1 MAEAQILRD
10 VPFAHLQRRLLARGR
25 IPLQGTLETT
35 YRCNLA
41 CAHCYVNQPAGSL
54 EERARELPTERLL
67 ELIDEFVQEGC
78 LELLLTGGEV
88 LVRPDFP
95 EVYLHAVNRGLLVT
109 IFTNGTLVTD
119 RIADLLDSRRPHKV
133 EISLYGM
140 TRETYE
146 RVTRVPGSYDK
157 CLDGI
162 RRLVERGV
170 PLTLKTVALTWNH
183 HEIPAMEAHA
193 RGLGLEFRFDSA
205 LNPRVD
211 CGANR
216 NGELQLSA
224 DQALELDLQNPE
236 RRRELKEFCEKFVPP
251 AAAAAATGGSE
262 YVYTCGAGETSFTV
276 DPYGHLQMCQ
286 LSRRQSYDVA
296 GEGRFADGWQTYFP
310 ALRAR
315 KWQGNSVCRRCS
327 LISLCSSCPGAA
339 EMETGDIE
347 ALVPGFCTIT
357 HARAF
362 AAMGDVEHH
371 RSDASCCLGGSGP
384 GVADSSTS
392 SGACGGGCDQ
402 PPAKAPGLIQI
413 ERRRPAATG

>member
-1 MAEAQILRD
+1 
-10 VPFAHLQRRLLARGR
+10 
-25 IPLQGTLETT
+25 
-35 YRCNLA
+35 
-41 CAHCYVNQPAGSL
+41 
-54 EERARELPTERLL
+54 
-67 ELIDEFVQEGC
+67 
-78 LELLLTGGEV
+78 
-88 LVRPDFP
+88 
-95 EVYLHAVNRGLLVT
+95 
-109 IFTNGTLVTD
+109 
-119 RIADLLDSRRPHKV
+119 
-133 EISLYGM
+133 M

-157 CLDGI
+157 CLAGI
-162 RRLVERGV
+162 QRLVDRGV

-183 HEIPAMEAHA
+183 REIPAMEAYA
-193 RGLGLEFRFDSA
+193 RDLGLEFRFDSA

-216 NGELQLSA
+216 NGELQLTA

-236 RRRELKEFCEKFVPP
+236 RMRDLKEFCEKFVPP

-262 YVYTCGAGETSFTV
+262 FVYTCGAGQTSFTV

-286 LSRRQSYDVA
+286 LSRRQSYDVS
-296 GEGRFADGWQTYFP
+296 GDGRFTDGWRTYFP

-315 KWQGNSVCRRCS
+315 KWQSHSVCRRCS

-347 ALVPGFCTIT
+347 AMVPGFCSIT

-362 AAMGDVEHH
+362 AAMGEVENH
-371 RSDASCCLGGSGP
+371 RPDASCCLGVP
-384 GVADSSTS
+384 GQSLADSSAS

-402 PPAKAPGLIQI
+402 PPATPGLIQI
-413 ERRRPAATG
+413 ERRRPAAAG

>member
-1 MAEAQILRD
+1 
-10 VPFAHLQRRLLARGR
+10 
-25 IPLQGTLETT
+25 
-35 YRCNLA
+35 
-41 CAHCYVNQPAGSL
+41 
-54 EERARELPTERLL
+54 
-67 ELIDEFVQEGC
+67 
-78 LELLLTGGEV
+78 
-88 LVRPDFP
+88 
-95 EVYLHAVNRGLLVT
+95 
-109 IFTNGTLVTD
+109 
-119 RIADLLDSRRPHKV
+119 
-133 EISLYGM
+133 M

-157 CLDGI
+157 CLAGI
-162 RRLVERGV
+162 QRLVDRGV

-183 HEIPAMEAHA
+183 REIPAMEDYA

-216 NGELQLSA
+216 NGELQLTA

-236 RRRELKEFCEKFVPP
+236 RMRDLKEFCEKFVPP
-251 AAAAAATGGSE
+251 AAAAAATGGSDF
-262 YVYTCGAGETSFTV
+262 VYTCGAGQTSFTV

-286 LSRRQSYDVA
+286 LSRRQSYDVS
-296 GEGRFADGWQTYFP
+296 GDGRFTDGWRTYFP

-315 KWQGNSVCRRCS
+315 KWQSHSVCRRCS

-347 ALVPGFCTIT
+347 AMVPGFCSIT

-362 AAMGDVEHH
+362 AAMGDVENH
-371 RSDASCCLGGSGP
+371 RPDASCCLGGP
-384 GVADSSTS
+384 GQNMADSSAS

-402 PPAKAPGLIQI
+402 PPATPGLIQI
-413 ERRRPAATG
+413 ERRRPAAAG